1 MRKEIEIKSDS
12 DALSKAEI
20 FLSDFKKEFIP
31 NLGDRFFNIL
41 IAYTE
46 AINNAVNHG
55 NTKNPSKFVKIKI
68 EIINNESLEISI
80 EDQGEGFIEQ
90 EIPDPTLPEN
100 LYKDSGRGVFLIKK
114 LADDVNYKVNS
125 NGTIVNMKFDI

>member
-1 MRKEIEIKSDS
+1 MKKEIEIKSDK

-20 FLSDFKKEFIP
+20 FLSDFKKEFVP

-55 NTKNPSKFVKIKI
+55 NIKNPSKSVKIKL
-68 EIINNESLEISI
+68 EIIDNQSLEISVQ
-80 EDQGEGFIEQ
+80 DQGEGFE
-90 EIPDPTLPEN
+90 EKKIPDPTLPEN

-114 LADDVNYKVNS
+114 LADGVDYKINS
-125 NGTIVNMKFDI
+125 YGTLVRMKFDI